1 MQNIKQINIRHGV
14 FETNSSSCHSISIS
28 EDSGGLLDVIY
39 PNNDGII
46 ELEGGEFGWQ
56 EEEFDDALTKAN
68 YCYIDNFNNPDR
80 LDRLVKVISDQTGV
94 KKENIVLCATLEYS
108 STKNWSYVDHQS
120 AGTSSEA
127 FESDEKLRQFIFN
140 PRSILK
146 TDNDNH

>member
-1 MQNIKQINIRHGV
+1 MQNIRHGV

-28 EDSGGLLDVIY
+28 EDSDGLMDVIY
-39 PNNDGII
+39 PNGDGKI

-56 EEEFDDALTKAN
+56 EEEFNDALTKAN
-68 YCYIDNFNNPDR
+68 YCYIDNFHYQDR

-94 KKENIVLCATLEYS
+94 KKENIVLNASLDYS
-108 STKNWSYVDHQS
+108 TTRNWSYIDHQS
-120 AGTSSEA
+120 AGTSFEA

-140 PRSILK
+140 PKSILR